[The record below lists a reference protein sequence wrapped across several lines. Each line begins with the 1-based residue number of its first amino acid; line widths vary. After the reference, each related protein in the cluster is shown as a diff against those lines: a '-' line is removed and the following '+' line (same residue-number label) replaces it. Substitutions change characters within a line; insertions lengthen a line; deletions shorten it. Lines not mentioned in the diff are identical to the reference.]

1 MIPVEA
7 HGERAITSFDAF
19 PARVCQEL
27 EICTIAAT
35 ALERED
41 VRILGWRVAA
51 LELVHDCAAR
61 NE

>member
-7 HGERAITSFDAF
+7 HGEHAITSFDAF

-41 VRILGWRVAA
+41 VRIL
-51 LELVHDCAAR
+51 
-61 NE
+61 